1 MTFEIVLQFHLA
13 KINKVTPFSRGVRVG
28 YPSFPHIIPLFHT
41 CQLQKEPRG
50 VYFDYNH
57 HNQKKK
63 EISFLIE
70 KKKKEKKSHATKIR
84 EKIQKNSKKKIHPDD
99 SQ

>member
-70 KKKKEKKSHATKIR
+70 KKERKKKPCDKN
-84 EKIQKNSKKKIHPDD
+84 QGKNSKKFKKKN
-99 SQ
+99 SSR